1 MKFSPSRK
9 LLLGLRLCS
18 RVVILI
24 GEWECFYP
32 LYWQKSVFRTCHGG
46 FSQEH
51 KHFTEWKLEAFL
63 AVRSQLGLTV
73 EWDSLRSQQVR
84 CSTVSLQYSSFSA
97 LLKLRFLL
105 FGSELWTWIFKVCFS
120 SVIPKQSTFGVGS
133 LQGEK
138 DWQKYETARRLKK
151 CVDKIRNQY
160 REDWKSKEM
169 KVRQRAVALYFIDKV
184 SVLLSSYL
192 ICSACQRCGGCS
204 LLQAL
209 C

>member
-1 MKFSPSRK
+1 MWAF
-9 LLLGLRLCS
+9 
-18 RVVILI
+18 
-24 GEWECFYP
+24 
-32 LYWQKSVFRTCHGG
+32 
-46 FSQEH
+46 
-51 KHFTEWKLEAFL
+51 FTDWKPEAFL
-63 AVRSQLGLTV
+63 AMRSQLGLTMKR
-73 EWDSLRSQQVR
+73 DSMSSRQVR
-84 CSTVSLQYSSFSA
+84 CSKTSLQYSFSA

-105 FGSELWTWIFKVCFS
+105 FGSELWTWIFKVYFS
-120 SVIPKQSTFGVGS
+120 STIPKQSTFGAGS

-184 SVLLSSYL
+184 SIFLSHYL
-192 ICSACQRCGGCS
+192 VCSAYPRCGYCL

>member
-1 MKFSPSRK
+1 M
-9 LLLGLRLCS
+9 
-18 RVVILI
+18 
-24 GEWECFYP
+24 W
-32 LYWQKSVFRTCHGG
+32 
-46 FSQEH
+46 
-51 KHFTEWKLEAFL
+51 AFPKNINNL
-63 AVRSQLGLTV
+63 AVRKESCVCLTV
-73 EWDSLRSQQVR
+73 KQDSMSSHQVK
-84 CSTVSLQYSSFSA
+84 CFMVSLQYSFST
-97 LLKLRFLL
+97 LLKLRLL
-105 FGSELWTWIFKVCFS
+105 FFGSQLWTWVFKVCFYS
-120 SVIPKQSTFGVGS
+120 TIPKQSTFGVGS

-184 SVLLSSYL
+184 SIVLSHCLT
-192 ICSACQRCGGCS
+192 CSAYQRCGACL